1 MLLPFGA
8 DASTIHETHNSLSPV
23 RADAVFFAIQET
35 PYDLKWRMF
44 GIHVR
49 VHPLF
54 WLVSGILAWDYIHLF
69 GIPAFLIA
77 VACIFV
83 SILIHEL
90 GHVVMGNCFGSHGHI
105 VLWAFGGL
113 AIGSTHLHNRWK
125 RIAVTF
131 AGPGIQLLLYGLLML
146 ANPYIPRPE
155 NFEARV
161 LVEVAVAEMLWINL
175 YWALLNL
182 LPIFPL
188 DGGQIA
194 RDLFTWFTPR
204 NGVRFSL
211 HLSIG
216 ISLLLAVHAFV
227 AERTGQSIPYL
238 PVGVGSAIFF
248 LVLASV
254 GFQTLQAENE
264 RTRWF
269 DPWDHE
275 RW

>member
-1 MLLPFGA
+1 M
-8 DASTIHETHNSLSPV
+8 
-23 RADAVFFAIQET
+23 FFAIQET

-54 WLVSGILAWDYIHLF
+54 WLIAAILAWDYLRVF
-69 GIPAFLIA
+69 GIPAFLVVIA
-77 VACIFV
+77 CVFV

-90 GHVVMGNCFGSHGHI
+90 GHVIVGNSFGSHGHI

-113 AIGSTHLHNRWK
+113 AIGSTQLDNRWK

-131 AGPGIQLLLYGLLML
+131 AGPGIQLILYGLLRL
-146 ANPYIPRPE
+146 ADPYIPRPE
-155 NFEARV
+155 DFEARV
-161 LVEVAVAEMLWINL
+161 LVEVAVGEMLWINL
-175 YWALLNL
+175 FWALLNL

-211 HLSIG
+211 QLSIG
-216 ISLLLAVHAFV
+216 LSLLLAVHAFA

-238 PVGVGSAIFF
+238 PVGVGPAIFF
-248 LVLASV
+248 LMFAGV